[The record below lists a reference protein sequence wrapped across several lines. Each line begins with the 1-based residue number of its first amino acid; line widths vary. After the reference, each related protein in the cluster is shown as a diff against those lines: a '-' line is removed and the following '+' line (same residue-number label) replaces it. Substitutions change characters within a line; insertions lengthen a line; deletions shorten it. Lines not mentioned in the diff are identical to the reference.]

1 MRSNRFSTGFSRKTA
16 FLLIIPFFLHSPA
29 TTACARTEQAAAN
42 HGPRFHT
49 LPGQKSTPAVSSL
62 TISQGTSKDSVTL
75 SWSSTTTGNIFTIS
89 RSPFPNGF
97 YQPIGE
103 TAANRFVDSTGE
115 AGIKYWYRVAVT
127 KNDRTGIP
135 ATGYGFRQPVEPK
148 GLPLDEL
155 LEGHTRPWPVP
166 ATEEERKK
174 EQRNLRLYEKYYE
187 SYFMMTFI
195 IMVGR
200 MYINRGELLAF
211 RGFKFHS
218 FDQPNRIVYFS
229 RPGMAPVKF
238 FSRRFFRFFRDVQL
252 MDLDF
257 IEILTRLVDNAVMF
271 CIRSG
276 YKELPEPDGRIR
288 MLRSYEV
295 VGMITEY
302 HRDYEKW
309 KSNAIVFGT
318 SDENLYRR
326 IREAQMKGY

>member
-1 MRSNRFSTGFSRKTA
+1 MRSKRFLTGFSKR
-16 FLLIIPFFLHSPA
+16 IPFFLIILIFLHPYA
-29 TTACARTEQAAAN
+29 VPEEKGNA
-42 HGPRFHT
+42 
-49 LPGQKSTPAVSSL
+49 AVSSL
-62 TISQGTSKDSVTL
+62 SISRGTSKDSVSLT
-75 SWSSTTTGNIFTIS
+75 WSSTTPGSTFSIS
-89 RSPFPNGF
+89 RSPFPHGP
-97 YQPIGE
+97 YETIGE
-103 TAANRFVDSTGE
+103 TGAKRFVDSTAE
-115 AGIKYWYRVAVT
+115 AGIKYWYRVAAT
-127 KNDRTGIP
+127 KEDLTGIP
-135 ATGYGFRQPVEPK
+135 ASGYGFRQPPDPK
-148 GLPLDEL
+148 GLTLDEL

-166 ATEEERKK
+166 ATEEEREK

-200 MYINRGELLAF
+200 IYINSGELFAF

-257 IEILTRLVDNAVMF
+257 IGILTRLVDNAVMF
-271 CIRSG
+271 CIHSG
-276 YKELPEPDGRIR
+276 YKEQQEPDGRIR
-288 MLRSYEV
+288 LLRSYEV
-295 VGMITEY
+295 VGLITEY